1 MDKSIFEPLS
11 MNELKEA
18 MGNTPQFEDL
28 YDKIQSTNITLK
40 ETQKAKFM
48 ELTYERVLN
57 IDTLSNYLALK
68 QLDEWRISYKP
79 YEQKIDSIAN
89 SWKGKNNIPECI
101 KNYLENRYVTDGE
114 YIIKEF
120 INHNSKTTEEQYYE
134 LMEKLDSIDK
144 LAHEYL
150 NL

>member
-1 MDKSIFEPLS
+1 

-18 MGNTPQFEDL
+18 MENTPQFEDL

-68 QLDEWRISYKP
+68 QLDEWKISYKP
-79 YEQKIDSIAN
+79 YEQ
-89 SWKGKNNIPECI
+89 
-101 KNYLENRYVTDGE
+101 
-114 YIIKEF
+114 
-120 INHNSKTTEEQYYE
+120 HHTER
-134 LMEKLDSIDK
+134 
-144 LAHEYL
+144 AF
-150 NL
+150 